1 MKSCILLVLLLVNL
15 SLEGKLN
22 LLNILRTLFSS
33 LILDVPKLV
42 ELPKKNELSEDMSFM
57 LSCMLSSGSQP
68 VHFEWLKDNLLL
80 EDRKRHKIE
89 NHETISLLSLQKLQR
104 KDSGSYTC
112 NVKNQFGTDSTS
124 TQLLIKGYLF

>member
-22 LLNILRTLFSS
+22 LLNLLRTLLSIQ
-33 LILDVPKLV
+33 ILDEPKLA
-42 ELPKKNELSEDMSFM
+42 ELPKKNELSENMSYV